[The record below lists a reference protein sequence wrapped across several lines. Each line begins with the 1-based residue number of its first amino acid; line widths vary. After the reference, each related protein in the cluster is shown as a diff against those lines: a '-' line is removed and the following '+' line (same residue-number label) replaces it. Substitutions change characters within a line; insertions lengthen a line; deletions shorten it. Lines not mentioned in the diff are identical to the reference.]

1 MKIIYFLL
9 YTTIVKCFIIRK
21 FVKYIFQK
29 IRRRKQFEN
38 NHKFPQK
45 QKYEHE
51 EIFQDD
57 GKQTI
62 ISKYEN
68 LNWQLICEIISL
80 LPYRLHKITL
90 FDIDYLVWR
99 DKKNILYYSMLYSNE
114 SSVENNYFHGKLYIV

>member
-38 NHKFPQK
+38 NQFPQK
-45 QKYEHE
+45 QKYEDE

-99 DKKNILYYSMLYSNE
+99 DKKNILYYSMLYSND